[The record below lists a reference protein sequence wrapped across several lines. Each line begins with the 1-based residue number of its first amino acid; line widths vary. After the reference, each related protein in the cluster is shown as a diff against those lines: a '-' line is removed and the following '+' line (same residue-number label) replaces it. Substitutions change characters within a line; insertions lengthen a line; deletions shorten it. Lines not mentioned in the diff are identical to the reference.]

1 MTSFAPS
8 APRRLAPN
16 LAVPAALLA
25 LIGVV
30 ASIGPIL
37 VPQDPVAQDLAHAL
51 AGSSFAHP
59 FGTDHLGRDVLARVV
74 HAAARSL
81 GIATLCVAVA
91 TGIGTLLGLVAAY
104 AGRWSDV
111 AIMRLA
117 DLMLAFPGIL
127 LALLIAGFLGGGVL
141 PLLIGIKLTLWP
153 QFARM
158 ARAIARTELAEPHV
172 EAARLAGFPARTI
185 LIRHVLPAVLR
196 QTVTLATLG
205 LGTAIMSI
213 SALGFLGLGL
223 QPPVPEWGAM
233 IGELL
238 PYMGEAPVQ
247 IAAPCLAIFLSV
259 LAATLLGQALAEP
272 ASDDSEA
279 TR

>member
-1 MTSFAPS
+1 MTGYALP
-8 APRRLAPN
+8 APRRFAPN
-16 LAVPAALLA
+16 VAAPAVLLAV
-25 LIGVV
+25 IGVT
-30 ASIGPIL
+30 AFIGPFL
-37 VPQDPVAQDLAHAL
+37 VPQDPVAQDLGRAL
-51 AGSSFAHP
+51 AGPSLVHP

-74 HAAARSL
+74 HGAARSL
-81 GIATLCVAVA
+81 GIATLCVVVA

-104 AGRWSDV
+104 AGRWSDA

-158 ARAIARTELAEPHV
+158 ARAIAQSELAEPHV

-185 LIRHVLPAVLR
+185 LARHVLPAVLR
-196 QTVTLATLG
+196 QTMTLATLG
-205 LGTAIMSI
+205 LGAAIMSI

-233 IGELL
+233 ISELL
-238 PYMGEAPVQ
+238 PYMAEAPVQ

-272 ASDDSEA
+272 ASDSEA